1 MRNYAYS
8 SAEKAVKSI
17 KKFADKSL
25 QAAKAL
31 SSYAN
36 KIAKRVYEDLSKTRE
51 RSAKVYDFFKA
62 EGHPRRGTAVR
73 MGTGVALG
81 FAPVSAPVA
90 VAAVVASQHLPAEVF
105 AGSAATV
112 VAAASAAYGTTKYAV
127 EAVQYCAHN
136 RANTAAA

>member
-31 SSYAN
+31 SSCAN
-36 KIAKRVYEDLSKTRE
+36 KIAKRVHEDLSKTRE
-51 RSAKVYDFFKA
+51 RSAKAYDFFKA

-81 FAPVSAPVA
+81 FAPFPAPVA
-90 VAAVVASQHLPAEVF
+90 VAAMVASQHVPAEVL
-105 AGSAATV
+105 ASSAATV
-112 VAAASAAYGTTKYAV
+112 VAAASAAYGTTKYAF
-127 EAVQYCAHN
+127 EAVQYFGR
-136 RANTAAA
+136 RAYTAAA